1 MFGKS
6 KDCLDSDA
14 EEKSEP
20 QPQPRSAV
28 SFELEGAP
36 RTTFS
41 SDRYMKGLRLYVT
54 ILALALGT
62 LLVAIDNTVIA
73 VAIPK
78 ISSVFNSL
86 SQVGWYGSAYLLTVT
101 ATQPT
106 CGRLYKYFDMKY
118 TFLCSVL
125 IFEGETQL
133 FSIFPLY

>member
-1 MFGKS
+1 MFGS
-6 KDCLDSDA
+6 LKD
-14 EEKSEP
+14 
-20 QPQPRSAV
+20 
-28 SFELEGAP
+28 SF
-36 RTTFS
+36 RTTPEERNENQS
-41 SDRYMKGLRLYVT
+41 QAAGHLEPVATPSPILTSDRYMKGLRLGVT

-62 LLVAIDNTVIA
+62 LLVAIDNTIIA

-101 ATQPT
+101 ALQPT

-125 IFEGETQL
+125 IFEGKIHL
-133 FSIFPLY
+133 ISSPGLR

>member
-1 MFGKS
+1 MLVTKFEES
-6 KDCLDSDA
+6 KDDVRSTA
-14 EEKSEP
+14 EDGSGL
-20 QPQPRSAV
+20 QPQAQSIADIEAER
-28 SFELEGAP
+28 AP
-36 RTTFS
+36 RTTFI
-41 SDRYMKGLRLYVT
+41 SDRRYMNGLRLWVT

-125 IFEGETQL
+125 VFEGE
-133 FSIFPLY
+133 II

>member
-1 MFGKS
+1 MLEKS
-6 KDCLDSDA
+6 KDYGRSSA
-14 EEKSEP
+14 EERSEP
-20 QPQPRSAV
+20 QLQPQSPV
-28 SFELEGAP
+28 NLELEGAP
-36 RTTFS
+36 RAKFS
-41 SDRYMKGLRLYVT
+41 SGRYMKGLRLYVT

-118 TFLCSVL
+118 TFLSSVL
-125 IFEGETQL
+125 IFEGE
-133 FSIFPLY
+133 I

>member
-1 MFGKS
+1 MSGSLKEPFQTTS
-6 KDCLDSDA
+6 KEGSESQSQPAGHPEPVAAPDPISTSD
-14 EEKSEP
+14 
-20 QPQPRSAV
+20 
-28 SFELEGAP
+28 
-36 RTTFS
+36 T
-41 SDRYMKGLRLYVT
+41 YMKGLRLGVT

-62 LLVAIDNTVIA
+62 LLVAIDNTIIA

-101 ATQPT
+101 AMQPT

-125 IFEGETQL
+125 IFEGEIRLIFYLQL
-133 FSIFPLY
+133 C

>member
-1 MFGKS
+1 MFEKS
-6 KDCLDSDA
+6 KDYVRSSA

-20 QPQPRSAV
+20 QLQPQSAV
-28 SFELEGAP
+28 NLELEEAS

-41 SDRYMKGLRLYVT
+41 SGRYMKGLRLYVT

-125 IFEGETQL
+125 IFEGE
-133 FSIFPLY
+133 I